1 MYCSQVLARD
11 TRSTTT
17 TITTKG
23 PHYGKENAAD
33 GKDEETFVSIKP
45 RSMQPLDFFKVSGDD
60 VASGRVPVDW
70 ELCPGMEVV
79 LEMRLEADSS
89 RGGAGAVNGKL
100 STRSFEVRKQV
111 SDQDCLF

>member
-1 MYCSQVLARD
+1 
-11 TRSTTT
+11 
-17 TITTKG
+17 
-23 PHYGKENAAD
+23 
-33 GKDEETFVSIKP
+33 
-45 RSMQPLDFFKVSGDD
+45 MQPLDFFKVSGDD